1 MGEGAGNSGGLQGCW
16 EVVQGENKRGHGQA
30 RTYLIAAVEDKN
42 CLYKYI
48 CNKRRA
54 KEDLHPL
61 LDVEGSTVARNE

>member
-1 MGEGAGNSGGLQGCW
+1 MGEGAGNSGGLQGFW
-16 EVVQGENKRGHGQA
+16 EVVQGENKMGHSQG
-30 RTYLIAAVEDKN
+30 RTYLIAAGEDKN

-61 LDVEGSTVARNE
+61 LDVEGSTVARNG